1 MIDVQNFLK
10 YKLDRIKL
18 NHLNRIIYDKIEL
31 FFTQKESNKYEHA
44 AKWKDVPV
52 VVCNW
57 LPITKKTKRL
67 MPKPHQPN
75 FN

>member
-1 MIDVQNFLK
+1 M
-10 YKLDRIKL
+10 
-18 NHLNRIIYDKIEL
+18 NRIIYDKIEL
-31 FFTQKESNKYEHA
+31 FFNQKESKKNENVS
-44 AKWKDVPV
+44 KWKDVPV

-75 FN
+75 FNLCRKLLNQTPSEMNEK